1 MSALSNPGRRLQ
13 VATDFRLNGRSERL
27 VGQNG
32 EINAS
37 TIPEA
42 LQVIASMMKA
52 QQGPNGVK
60 LVTEAQYDEA
70 TAAAT
75 SLKENREAVMAA
87 FQSDEAHAELGA
99 ILTDTIY
106 RAANKQGFA
115 RKLLKRQELQQ
126 GMLPQAIMS
135 KQNVT
140 AVVATAPVQCHTQL
154 LRNNRYFPQE
164 FYVLARPFIEQREI
178 DQTNVD
184 ILATK
189 YLEALEGIM
198 VQEDRTWRQMAFQT
212 VGVVNQP
219 TDIVGDLTPGGLS
232 QVRTQLTSNRIGA
245 TNLVMAADL
254 WDDFIGGQ
262 QFMSGVDPVTRHEII
277 LTGELG
283 KLLGMTI
290 TTDAFR
296 HENHWVLQQGEFWVV
311 SDPDYH
317 GQFTDRG
324 GVSSEPIGM
333 GVEKTPGRGWAMS
346 ESISMVIANAAS
358 IAYGRRLK

>member
-1 MSALSNPGRRLQ
+1 MSKLSTPGARRIE
-13 VATDFRLNGRSERL
+13 VASGYRLGNRSEML
-27 VGQNG
+27 VGRDGHING
-32 EINAS
+32 SSKKDVLETISQLLQTARNENVQFVTAS
-37 TIPEA
+37 QFEE
-42 LQVIASMMKA
+42 S
-52 QQGPNGVK
+52 
-60 LVTEAQYDEA
+60 E
-70 TAAAT
+70 TAAQK
-75 SLKENREAVMAA
+75 LIQNREAVMAA
-87 FQSDEAHAELGA
+87 FQDRDQHEELGA
-99 ILTDTIY
+99 VLTDEIY

-126 GMLPQAIMS
+126 GQYPQALMS

-140 AVVATAPVQCHTQL
+140 AVVATGPVQCHTQL

-164 FYVLARPFIEQREI
+164 FYILARPFIEQREI

-184 ILATK
+184 ILQTK
-189 YLEALEGIM
+189 YLESLEGIM

-212 VGVVNQP
+212 VGVVNNP
-219 TDIVGDLTPGGLS
+219 TDIVGDLTPAGLS

-245 TNLVMAADL
+245 TNLLMAADL
-254 WDDFIGGQ
+254 WDDFIGAQ
-262 QFMSGVDPVTRHEII
+262 QFMSGVDPVTRHEIV

-283 KLLGMTI
+283 KLMGMTI

-296 HENHWVLQQGEFWVV
+296 HESHWVLQQGEFWVI

-324 GVSSEPIGM
+324 GVTSEPIGM
-333 GVEKTPGRGWAMS
+333 GVEKQPGRGWAMS

-358 IAYGRRLK
+358 VAYARRIK